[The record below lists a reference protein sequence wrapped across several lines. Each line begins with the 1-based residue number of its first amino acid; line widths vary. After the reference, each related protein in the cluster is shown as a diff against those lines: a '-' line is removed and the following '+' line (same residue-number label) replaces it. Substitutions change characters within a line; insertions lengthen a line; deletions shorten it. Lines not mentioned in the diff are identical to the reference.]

1 MFYMYT
7 EIFFSK
13 NLFSGTILAVGI
25 FVLGG
30 ILFFVGLFAIGFSL
44 FLVGGYYV
52 LEMARSVLM
61 GIKEK
66 IKWLVDEQEKEE

>member
-1 MFYMYT
+1 MNYT
-7 EIFFSK
+7 ETFLTIKS
-13 NLFSGTILAVGI
+13 FSGTILTVGI

-30 ILFFVGLFAIGFSL
+30 VLFFVGLFAIGFSL
-44 FLVGGYYV
+44 FLVVGYYV
-52 LEMARSVLM
+52 FEMARSVLM